1 MFHIPYQNKSLMNN
15 RNKLVISRHFVFGVN
30 IIDNIWNFAFNSKN
44 NICLCQVTLVH
55 TDLYYGMLSMTYSSL
70 YSHRMVLN
78 FNFKLHIN
86 SKTKC
91 LPRVFEI

>member
-15 RNKLVISRHFVFGVN
+15 RNKLLISRHFVFGVN
-30 IIDNIWNFAFNSKN
+30 IINNIWNFAFNSKN
-44 NICLCQVTLVH
+44 YERDIMH
-55 TDLYYGMLSMTYSSL
+55 RITDLYYGMLSMTYSSL